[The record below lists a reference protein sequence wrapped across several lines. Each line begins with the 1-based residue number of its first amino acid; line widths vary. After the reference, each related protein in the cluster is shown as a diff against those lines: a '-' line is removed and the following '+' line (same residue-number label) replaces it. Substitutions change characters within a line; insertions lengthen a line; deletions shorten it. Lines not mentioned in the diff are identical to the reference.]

1 MPPGTEFEN
10 SRQLSAVSCQPDAG
24 RRGEDV
30 ATGESDQTLITHHS
44 SLITH
49 PASQPSAPSP
59 QSAGR
64 RFSVLKIA
72 PTFFFADYGCHV
84 RILEEIRVLQ
94 AMGHRTVLCTYPS
107 GEDLPGIDIRRAT
120 VGPWN
125 PGVKVG
131 PARRK
136 YYLDTLLGLRAAQVA
151 VQIRPNVVHAHLHDG
166 AAIGFP
172 VSRSMGAPLVFDFQ
186 GSLTGE
192 MIDHGFLKR
201 DNVMYRPFR
210 LLERAI
216 NRMADAIITS
226 TANSASI
233 LMKQFGC
240 PGHKIYAVPDCVNT
254 EMFAPR
260 WMTERTNGHTDEL
273 DALRDRL
280 GVPAGQKVV
289 VYLGLL
295 QEYQGISHLL
305 RAAKEVTARHM
316 DVHFLIMGFPGLE
329 KYQNLADSLGISN
342 RVTFTGRVPYDQAP
356 LHLALGDVAVSPKMS
371 ETEGNGKLLNYMAM
385 GLPTVT
391 FDTPVSREILG
402 DMGIYA
408 RTGDH
413 MALAAELETVLFD
426 EAGAR
431 ALGEQLR
438 SRAVAVYSW
447 QKGGDLIQ
455 KIYETLI

>member
-1 MPPGTEFEN
+1 MKTPDGTRSDPGN
-10 SRQLSAVSCQPDAG
+10 
-24 RRGEDV
+24 
-30 ATGESDQTLITHHS
+30 
-44 SLITH
+44 
-49 PASQPSAPSP
+49 QPSAISPESRVLSPLLSTQDPALGTRLSP
-59 QSAGR
+59 QSSVPGPAVPR

-84 RILEEIRVLQ
+84 RILEEIKVLQ
-94 AMGHRTVLCTYPS
+94 GMGHQMVLCTYPS
-107 GEDLPGIDIRRAT
+107 GDDLPGIDIRRAT
-120 VGPWN
+120 VGPWK

-136 YYLDTLLGLRAAQVA
+136 YYLDTLLGFRSTQVA
-151 VQIRPNVVHAHLHDG
+151 LQVRPDIVHTHLHDG
-166 AAIGFP
+166 AMIGYP
-172 VSRSMGAPLVFDFQ
+172 VSRLARVPMVFDFQ

-192 MIDHGFLKR
+192 MIDHGFLSPR
-201 DNVMYRPFR
+201 SLMYRPFR
-210 LLERAI
+210 MLEKVI

-226 TANSASI
+226 TANSAGI

-240 PGHKIYAVPDCVNT
+240 PADRIFAVPDCVNT
-254 EMFAPR
+254 DMFAPR
-260 WMTERTNGHTDEL
+260 WLRERRNGHADEL
-273 DALRDRL
+273 DALRRRL
-280 GVPAGQKVV
+280 GVPEGHKVV

-305 RAAKEVTARHM
+305 RAAKEVAGRHL

-329 KYQNLADSLGISN
+329 KYQNMADELGISN
-342 RVTFTGRVPYDQAP
+342 RVTFTGRVRYAEAP

-402 DMGIYA
+402 DLGIFA

-413 MALAAELETVLFD
+413 SALAAEIEAVLFD
-426 EAGAR
+426 DGSAR
-431 ALGEQLR
+431 SLGESLR
-438 SRAVAVYSW
+438 ERAVRVYSW
-447 QKGGDLIQ
+447 RQGGELIQ
-455 KIYETLI
+455 KVYESLV

>member
-1 MPPGTEFEN
+1 M
-10 SRQLSAVSCQPDAG
+10 
-24 RRGEDV
+24 
-30 ATGESDQTLITHHS
+30 
-44 SLITH
+44 
-49 PASQPSAPSP
+49 
-59 QSAGR
+59 
-64 RFSVLKIA
+64 LKIA

-84 RILEEIRVLQ
+84 RILEEIRILQ

-107 GEDLPGIDIRRAT
+107 GEDVPDIDIRRAT
-120 VGPWN
+120 MGPWN

-172 VSRSMGAPLVFDFQ
+172 VSRAMGAPLIFDFQ

-201 DNVMYRPFR
+201 DNFMFRPFR

-226 TANSASI
+226 TANSAGV

-240 PGHKIYAVPDCVNT
+240 PADKIFAVPDCVNT

-260 WMTERTNGHTDEL
+260 QVMERRNGHASEL
-273 DALRDRL
+273 EALRTRL
-280 GVPAGQKVV
+280 GVPAGHKVV

-305 RAAKEVTARHM
+305 RAAKEVSARHL
-316 DVHFLIMGFPGLE
+316 DVHFLIMGYPGLE
-329 KYQNLADSLGISN
+329 KYQNMADSLGISN
-342 RVTFTGRVPYDQAP
+342 RVTFTGRIPYSQAP

-391 FDTPVSREILG
+391 FDTPVSREILADLG
-402 DMGIYA
+402 VYA

-413 MALAAELETVLFD
+413 VALAAELEALLFD
-426 EAGAR
+426 EAAAR
-431 ALGEQLR
+431 VLGEQLR
-438 SRAVAVYSW
+438 ARAVAVYSW
-447 QKGGDLIQ
+447 QKGGELIQ
-455 KIYETLI
+455 KIYERVLGDRG

>member
-1 MPPGTEFEN
+1 M
-10 SRQLSAVSCQPDAG
+10 
-24 RRGEDV
+24 
-30 ATGESDQTLITHHS
+30 
-44 SLITH
+44 
-49 PASQPSAPSP
+49 
-59 QSAGR
+59 
-64 RFSVLKIA
+64 LKIA

-107 GEDLPGIDIRRAT
+107 GEDISDVDIRRAT
-120 VGPWN
+120 FGPWN
-125 PGVKVG
+125 PSVKVG

-136 YYLDTLLGLRAAQVA
+136 YYLDTLLSLRAAQVA
-151 VQIRPNVVHAHLHDG
+151 AQVRPDVVHAHLHDG

-172 VSRSMGAPLVFDFQ
+172 ISRAIGAPLVFDFQ

-192 MIDHGFLKR
+192 MIDHGFLAR
-201 DNVMYRPFR
+201 DSLMFRPFR

-240 PGHKIYAVPDCVNT
+240 PADKIFAVPDCVNT
-254 EMFAPR
+254 DTFAPR
-260 WMTERTNGHTDEL
+260 QMIERRNGHAGEL
-273 DALRDRL
+273 EALRSRL
-280 GVPAGQKVV
+280 GVPAGHKVV

-305 RAAKEVTARHM
+305 RAAKEIAARHL
-316 DVHFLIMGFPGLE
+316 DVHFLIMGYPGLE
-329 KYQNLADSLGISN
+329 KYQNMADSLGISA
-342 RVTFTGRVPYDQAP
+342 RVTFTGRIPYHQAP
-356 LHLALGDVAVSPKMS
+356 LHLALGDVAVSPKIS

-402 DMGIYA
+402 DLGIYA

-413 MALAAELETVLFD
+413 VALAAELEALLFN
-426 EAGAR
+426 ESAAQ

-438 SRAVAVYSW
+438 ARAVAVYSW
-447 QKGGDLIQ
+447 QKGGQLIQ
-455 KIYETLI
+455 KIYELVIGGG

>member
-1 MPPGTEFEN
+1 MPQNAETPLRTEDPG
-10 SRQLSAVSCQPDAG
+10 LSTPLG
-24 RRGEDV
+24 
-30 ATGESDQTLITHHS
+30 
-44 SLITH
+44 
-49 PASQPSAPSP
+49 P
-59 QSAGR
+59 QSSVLSPDETHRR

-94 AMGHRTVLCTYPS
+94 GMGHHMVLCTYPS

-125 PGVKVG
+125 PPVKVG

-136 YYLDTLLGLRAAQVA
+136 YYLDTLLGLRATQVA
-151 VQIRPNVVHAHLHDG
+151 LQTNPDIVHTHLHDG
-166 AAIGFP
+166 AAMGFP
-172 VSRSMGAPLVFDFQ
+172 VSRLARAPMVFDFQ

-201 DNVMYRPFR
+201 GSLMYQPFR
-210 LLERAI
+210 LVERMI
-216 NRMADAIITS
+216 NRMADAVITS

-240 PGHKIYAVPDCVNT
+240 SPDKIFAVPDCVNT
-254 EMFAPR
+254 DMFAPR
-260 WMTERTNGHTDEL
+260 WLVERRNGNADEL
-273 DALRDRL
+273 AELRRRVGIPD
-280 GVPAGQKVV
+280 GHKVV

-305 RAAKEVTARHM
+305 RAAKEVTARHQ
-316 DVHFLIMGFPGLE
+316 DVHFLVMGFPGLE
-329 KYQNLADSLGISN
+329 KYQNMADALGVS
-342 RVTFTGRVPYDQAP
+342 RHVTFTGRVRYAEAP

-402 DMGIYA
+402 NLGVYA
-408 RTGDH
+408 PIGDH
-413 MALAAELETVLFD
+413 QALAAELEAVLFD
-426 EAGAR
+426 EGSAR
-431 ALGEQLR
+431 SLGESLR
-438 SRAVAVYSW
+438 ERAVRVYSW
-447 QKGGDLIQ
+447 RQGGELIQ
-455 KIYETLI
+455 KIYESLT

>member
-1 MPPGTEFEN
+1 MA
-10 SRQLSAVSCQPDAG
+10 SR
-24 RRGEDV
+24 
-30 ATGESDQTLITHHS
+30 ESDAALRTQDLSGS
-44 SLITH
+44 SV
-49 PASQPSAPSP
+49 PSP
-59 QSAGR
+59 TAAGR

-107 GEDLPGIDIRRAT
+107 GEDIPDIDIRRAT
-120 VGPWN
+120 IGPWN

-136 YYLDTLLGLRAAQVA
+136 YYLDTLLGLRATQVA
-151 VQIRPNVVHAHLHDG
+151 VQIRPDVVHAHLHDG

-172 VSRSMGAPLVFDFQ
+172 ISRFMGVPLIFDFQ

-201 DNVMYRPFR
+201 DNFMFRPFQ

-226 TANSASI
+226 TANSAGI

-240 PGHKIYAVPDCVNT
+240 PAGKIFAVPDCVNT
-254 EMFAPR
+254 ETFAPR
-260 WMTERTNGHTDEL
+260 ELIERKNGHADEL
-273 DALRDRL
+273 EALRSRL
-280 GVPAGQKVV
+280 GVPAGHKVV

-305 RAAKEVTARHM
+305 RAAKELTARHL
-316 DVHFLIMGFPGLE
+316 DVHFLIMGYPGLE
-329 KYQNLADSLGISN
+329 KYKNMADSLGISN
-342 RVTFTGRVPYDQAP
+342 RVTFTGRIPYGQAP

-402 DMGIYA
+402 DLGVYA

-413 MALAAELETVLFD
+413 MALAAELEALLFQ
-426 EAGAR
+426 EAAARTLGQQLRAR
-431 ALGEQLR
+431 AI
-438 SRAVAVYSW
+438 AVYSW
-447 QKGGDLIQ
+447 QKGGQLIQ
-455 KIYETLI
+455 KIYESLM